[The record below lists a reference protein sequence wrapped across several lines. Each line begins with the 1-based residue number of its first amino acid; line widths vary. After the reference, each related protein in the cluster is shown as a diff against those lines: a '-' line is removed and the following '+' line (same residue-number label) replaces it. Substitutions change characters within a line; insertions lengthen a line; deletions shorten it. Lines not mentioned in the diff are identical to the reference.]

1 MFYWRRDPYAD
12 TWVLRTLTK
21 LSKFLIVY
29 WEKWSSP
36 RQFSW
41 KDHVHFILLWSM
53 IWASMHTMWLMYFEH
68 VWSIG
73 VAPMV
78 SLRGKRET
86 RVNGND
92 SHGTM
97 GRPLSPSRPPLRAN
111 FHRERDIW
119 VRGRGSTIAR
129 QKLPEN
135 SSPSVFWRFLE
146 GTQKEEQNFLTKTC
160 LGYIPSLLTRRF
172 DLLRITLRPVSLLY
186 TDTLQNK
193 CSIALD
199 IK

>member
-41 KDHVHFILLWSM
+41 KDHVHFILFWSM

-92 SHGTM
+92 SQGPM
-97 GRPLSPSRPPLRAN
+97 GRPVISFPPSIARK
-111 FHRERDIW
+111 FSSRERYLGTRQGQHHSQTKITRKLFALCFLKIFGRHTKRRTKFSHENLPRLHTQFINTEIW
-119 VRGRGSTIAR
+119 SFTY
-129 QKLPEN
+129 N
-135 SSPSVFWRFLE
+135 LE
-146 GTQKEEQNFLTKTC
+146 TSFFIIHRYLTK
-160 LGYIPSLLTRRF
+160 
-172 DLLRITLRPVSLLY
+172 
-186 TDTLQNK
+186 
-193 CSIALD
+193 
-199 IK
+199 